1 VLIAGIASARG
12 HVLGGD
18 PIRRHETAK
27 KFEFQRAPL
36 VILP

>member
-18 PIRRHETAK
+18 PIGRHETAK
-27 KFEFQRAPL
+27 KFEFLRAPL
-36 VILP
+36 VVLP